1 MSRYSNEFKFI
12 IKSKNKS
19 GYYNKRKITRR
30 WNGRNLLKLKK
41 LWIFLVQATNSIA
54 NLAYLW

>member
-41 LWIFLVQATNSIA
+41 L
-54 NLAYLW
+54 